1 MKYLKLIKAI
11 IKKDI
16 RLYKTSQGYFIAISN
31 FINSNTNKKDKI
43 LIKY

>member
-1 MKYLKLIKAI
+1 MRYLKLIKAI

-16 RLYKTSQGYFIAISN
+16 RLYKTSQGYFIAIDN
-31 FINSNTNKKDKI
+31 FKSSNTKKDKI